1 MTQSAR
7 THKVI
12 GVAVV
17 REGDRYL
24 VGIRGPEG
32 PLAGFAEF
40 PGGKVR
46 PGESPSDCAVREC
59 EEETGLVVNA
69 VRELIVHRQAYDYG
83 SVELHFWECALRA
96 DQTPA
101 EEHRGFRWVAASD
114 LSRYPFPEGNRTV
127 LPLLREASE
136 A

>member
-1 MTQSAR
+1 MTQPTR

-17 REGDRYL
+17 RDGNNYL
-24 VGIRGPEG
+24 VGIRGREG

-40 PGGKVR
+40 PGGKVH
-46 PGESPSDCAVREC
+46 PGESPANCAVREC

-69 VRELIVHRQAYDYG
+69 VRELVVHRQAYDYG
-83 SVELHFWECALRA
+83 SVELHFWECTLRD

-101 EEHRGFRWVAASD
+101 VDHRGFVWVAASE
-114 LSRYPFPEGNRTV
+114 LSRYPFPDGNRTV
-127 LPLLREASE
+127 LPLLREATGT
-136 A
+136 